1 MKTKKKFKDTVV
13 GKIALGAV
21 SIINPTL
28 GNVLSGV
35 TSIPEAIKQV
45 TAADV
50 PIDDKLKIQQL
61 LIEAQETEE
70 RELTKRAVA
79 DAQSDSFL
87 AQNIRPM
94 TYLFFIG
101 LFSFSMVLDSVI
113 SIPFHI
119 SDQQLDVIQGTL
131 FAMTGFYFGGRS
143 LEKIVKAYKQTNE

>member
-35 TSIPEAIKQV
+35 TSIPEAIKEV

-79 DAQSDSFL
+79 DAQSDSYL

-101 LFSFSMVLDSVI
+101 LFSSQYGTRFSYIYSI
-113 SIPFHI
+113 SH
-119 SDQQLDVIQGTL
+119 
-131 FAMTGFYFGGRS
+131 
-143 LEKIVKAYKQTNE
+143 